1 MLLQP
6 IFIKINTLKFFCTFS
21 KLCRKPRKIND
32 YIVQYFTFY
41 IVETITLYM
50 ITIFVHMVFYLVFR
64 QRTCARVCAWAFWL
78 EGMIKILVYGVY
90 TITLRSYPAREI
102 LF

>member
-1 MLLQP
+1 
-6 IFIKINTLKFFCTFS
+6 
-21 KLCRKPRKIND
+21 
-32 YIVQYFTFY
+32 
-41 IVETITLYM
+41 M